1 MKKKTKVL
9 ILIIFTIAIVFT
21 IFAIIP
27 PKKAMDVNPFIIEE
41 GDRPLI
47 AAHRGGKILNPENT
61 FKAMDYSVYNIGVDI
76 LEMDLCITKDNYLV
90 LNHNDTIN
98 SCTDVE
104 EIQGNTNAYFIK
116 DHTLEEL
123 RFFNFGYNFKNRE
136 GEYPYR
142 NILDDVNFS
151 DRYEVLKENDLGVI
165 TIEELFERY
174 KNVDL
179 LYIIEIKDS
188 DELGYKAADI
198 LYQTMEK
205 YNMLK
210 KVAIGTFNTE
220 VEEYLIKK
228 YPNTIRG
235 GSVGGVTG
243 FVITQMLG
251 VNIFD
256 NSSFAC
262 LQIPTSRKAFG
273 LEISLDKMTYI
284 NRAHRRNI
292 SVQFWTINDKE
303 EMRRLI
309 EMGADVIMTDCP
321 DVMYELLVEMGYYQG
336 GEE

>member
-1 MKKKTKVL
+1 MKKRTK
-9 ILIIFTIAIVFT
+9 IFFIIIFSIAFVFT
-21 IFAIIP
+21 LFAIIP
-27 PKKAMDVNPFIIEE
+27 PKNAIEVNPFIIEE
-41 GDRPLI
+41 GERPLI

-61 FKAMDYSVYNIGVDI
+61 FKAMDYSVNVIGVDI
-76 LEMDLCITKDNYLV
+76 LEMDLCLTKDNYLV
-90 LNHNDTIN
+90 LNHNSTIN

-104 EIQGNTNAYFIK
+104 VIQGNDKDYYIK

-123 RFFNFGYNFKNRE
+123 QYFNFGYNFKNSD

-142 NILDDVNFS
+142 NLLDNCEES
-151 DRYEVLKENDLGVI
+151 ERSAVLKENNLSVI

-174 KNVDL
+174 QDNEL
-179 LYIIEIKDS
+179 LYIIELKDS
-188 DELGYKAADI
+188 NELGLKAADI
-198 LYQTMEK
+198 LYQTMED
-205 YNMLK
+205 YNMVN

-220 VEEYLIKK
+220 VEEYLIDK
-228 YPNTIRG
+228 YPNSIRG
-235 GSVGGVTG
+235 GSVGGVTS

-251 VNIFD
+251 VNLFD
-256 NSSFAC
+256 SSSFAC

-273 LEISLDKMTYI
+273 VEIKLDKMTYI

-321 DVMYELLVEMGYYQG
+321 DVMYELLVEMGYYQE
-336 GEE
+336 GEQ